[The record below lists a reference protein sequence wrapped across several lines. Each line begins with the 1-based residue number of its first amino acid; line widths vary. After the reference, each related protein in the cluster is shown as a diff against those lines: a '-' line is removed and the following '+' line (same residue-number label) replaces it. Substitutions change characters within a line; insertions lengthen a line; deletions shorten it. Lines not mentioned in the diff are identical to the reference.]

1 LEELNPYTIGESSE
15 NKAFIV
21 KEVRLW
27 KIVSKNGT
35 QSLAALVTEKHYI
48 YQIR

>member
-1 LEELNPYTIGESSE
+1 LEELNPYTIGGSSE

-27 KIVSKNGT
+27 KIVSKKWYSITG
-35 QSLAALVTEKHYI
+35 SDFH
-48 YQIR
+48 